1 MSHCQHCCLQAV
13 ISYIK
18 MLLFMHHVW
27 HSLSLMWTLYAS
39 AGPAYRQIFKYL
51 LPFWTPAL
59 PGLPVTAPTWKDG
72 REMLE
77 AEELI
82 DGKRRRRQRSST
94 FDVRK
99 VILALAIMWVNCS
112 PSHMWWAALVPVF
125 AYSFSFG
132 KYLYMCCNVKWYC
145 KLRKSRFCNFW
156 YQFFAPSNFF
166 SFSYVGSHLFFS
178 SETSNFEQWYQ
189 GHIVQKASLPI
200 EQHGWKL
207 RVFWSEAWIAMLAFQ
222 MWLGRI
228 S

>member
-1 MSHCQHCCLQAV
+1 MSHCQPCCLQAV

-18 MLLFMHHVW
+18 MLLFMHHAW

-72 REMLE
+72 RETLE

-125 AYSFSFG
+125 C
-132 KYLYMCCNVKWYC
+132 L
-145 KLRKSRFCNFW
+145 
-156 YQFFAPSNFF
+156 
-166 SFSYVGSHLFFS
+166 LFF
-178 SETSNFEQWYQ
+178 
-189 GHIVQKASLPI
+189 I
-200 EQHGWKL
+200 WKTCIYVL
-207 RVFWSEAWIAMLAFQ
+207 QCKVVLQAQEK
-222 MWLGRI
+222 
-228 S
+228 